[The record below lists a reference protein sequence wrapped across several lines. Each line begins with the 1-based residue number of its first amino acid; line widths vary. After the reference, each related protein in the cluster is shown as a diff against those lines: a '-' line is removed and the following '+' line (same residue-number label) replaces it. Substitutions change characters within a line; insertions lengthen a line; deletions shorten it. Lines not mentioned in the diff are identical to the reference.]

1 MIPILFEKST
11 SPKTIVNSNNLGL
24 GMLTDCITATVTEEL
39 NGSYELEIEYPING
53 IHFDEIDY
61 CSWIKAKPFVDGDI
75 QLFRVYKISKPID
88 GVCTINAEHVSYLL
102 DYAIVDTAPS
112 FSHVESLGLW
122 QAMQTV
128 NSRIMEPVYASG
140 GNLHFDL
147 AYEGDRP
154 AQQFFMDKV
163 RSVRDYLLGKERSLL
178 TLYGGEF
185 EFNNFSVCLYQ
196 SEPPGSRGSDRGVTI
211 QYGKNLCSLRQEISD
226 EGLVTRYYPYILVD
240 IPPTTEADY
249 GEFMKRDI
257 TWYEQTSPYF
267 DVFAAELI
275 PYPYQR
281 TIALNLKDF
290 EKWKNVE
297 PAEGSFALPIRAD
310 DFRECVFQ
318 YVLANMDTVF
328 DLHYSLDV
336 SFISVGDSEEYKNIQ
351 SLEKVN
357 MADYVTVE
365 YPKFNISKK
374 LKVTKTEFNV
384 LEERYNKITLGSPRK
399 TLV

>member
-1 MIPILFEKST
+1 MIPILFDKNT
-11 SPKTIVNSNNLGL
+11 SPKDILANSKLGL
-24 GMLTDCITATVTEEL
+24 GMLNDCISATVTEEL
-39 NGSYELEIEYPING
+39 NGSYELEIKYPING
-53 IHFDEIDY
+53 AHFDEIDY

-75 QLFRVYKISKPID
+75 QLFRVYKISKPLD

-102 DYAIVDTAPS
+102 DYAIVDTAPN
-112 FSHVESLGLW
+112 FSHVESLDLW
-122 QAMQTV
+122 QAMQTI
-128 NSRIMEPVYASG
+128 NSRIMESVYASG

-147 AYEGDRP
+147 AYEGDRT

-211 QYGKNLCSLRQEISD
+211 QYGKNLCSLRQEVSD
-226 EGLVTRYYPYILVD
+226 EGIVTRYYPYIVVD

-249 GEFMKRDI
+249 GEFLKRDI
-257 TWYEQTSPYF
+257 TWYAEVSKF
-267 DVFAAELI
+267 IDVHPIELDNY
-275 PYPYQR
+275 PYPR

-297 PAEGSFALPIRAD
+297 PTEQFALPITSQ
-310 DFRECVFQ
+310 DFYDCVFQ

-336 SFISVGDSEEYKNIQ
+336 SFISVGDSEEYKNIK

-384 LEERYNKITLGSPRK
+384 LEERYNKVTLGSPRK